1 MSFMYREESVFDMV
15 VLEAVYSDKKLT
27 AGDIKS
33 LDKISKIAMDIYD
46 SGDIQ
51 DIRKGV
57 QKLPELYEKDP
68 ESVKK
73 ACRLLIKKCDI
84 VISDLEVLEEE
95 FKHKGDL
102 KGYRRSM
109 AISNVIQLISTTIM
123 VIIAGLLQIEPKFI
137 ASGGGLYS
145 AFYIG
150 KQKMIDAKD
159 MDVYKEY
166 SKIKNEDPLTL
177 VTINIQNLKII
188 RRNLVMILN
197 SMK

>member
-84 VISDLEVLEEE
+84 VISDLEILEEE

-102 KGYRRSM
+102 KGYKKSM

-150 KQKMIDAKD
+150 KQRMIDAKD

-166 SKIKNEDPLTL
+166 SKFKNEDPLTL